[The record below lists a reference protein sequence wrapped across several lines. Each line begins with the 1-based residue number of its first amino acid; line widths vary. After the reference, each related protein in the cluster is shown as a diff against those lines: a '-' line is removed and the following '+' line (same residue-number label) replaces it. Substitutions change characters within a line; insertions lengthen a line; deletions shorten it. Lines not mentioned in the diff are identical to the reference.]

1 MNICPCCKRAMPRTK
16 ATKLDKRL
24 SEDIA
29 KAEHAIANLEFNAAN
44 SPIDLSSDVLAPHIL
59 LPRIVDRKQM
69 RIGTYIEQDIA
80 SPRNNFL
87 AAIESELTRM
97 RSALTDHRLLWS
109 IYRRADKKA
118 PYYEIATEA
127 EVAA

>member
-1 MNICPCCKRAMPRTK
+1 MNICPYCKRAMPRTK

-44 SPIDLSSDVLAPHIL
+44 PPIDLATEYVLV
-59 LPRIVDRKQM
+59 PRFLNGKRVNGEIDTTVSTQ
-69 RIGTYIEQDIA
+69 G
-80 SPRNNFL
+80 SFL
-87 AAIESELTRM
+87 AAVESELTRM

-118 PYYEIATEA
+118 PYYVIATEA

>member
-1 MNICPCCKRAMPRTK
+1 MPRTK

-24 SEDIA
+24 RDDLA
-29 KAEHAIANLEFNAAN
+29 KAERAIAMLEVNAAN
-44 SPIDLSSDVLAPHIL
+44 PPMDMTTVAVLI
-59 LPRIVDRKQM
+59 PRFVNGKRVEGRFDSQPSAL
-69 RIGTYIEQDIA
+69 TA
-80 SPRNNFL
+80 FL

-97 RSALTDHRLLWS
+97 RTALTDHRLLWS

-118 PYYEIATEA
+118 PYYVVATEA